1 LDHVA
6 QPADHVDVIDPPTGK
21 LERIALYNR
30 SALTPGSTITGPAL
44 IVEDETTTL
53 VTESFSARIDAL
65 GSIVMNRS

>member
-1 LDHVA
+1 
-6 QPADHVDVIDPPTGK
+6 
-21 LERIALYNR
+21 
-30 SALTPGSTITGPAL
+30 LTPGSTITGPAL